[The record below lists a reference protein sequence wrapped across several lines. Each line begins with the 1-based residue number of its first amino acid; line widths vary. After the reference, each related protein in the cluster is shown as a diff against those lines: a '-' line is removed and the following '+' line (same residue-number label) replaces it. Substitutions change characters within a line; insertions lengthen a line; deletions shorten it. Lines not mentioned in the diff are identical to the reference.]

1 MTISVTIIYGIML
14 LMQAHALE
22 IKYPKYLFLMYG
34 SNEPYWSNE
43 VDSDDQ
49 FMHSCGLE
57 DIAEALHYS
66 LAALQFRSLSSNE
79 LYHLPCYDATW
90 TLALALNATL
100 EGTKFNG

>member
-1 MTISVTIIYGIML
+1 ML